1 MIYQCS
7 LVLPPPFGPDTFL
20 AVSEGG
26 GTTREH
32 GYALTRELIM
42 HFLNG
47 KDDGYKGMLNL
58 CTYVNVL
65 FDNKCKKQIK
75 TNFTELILFTMP
87 IQVELNLTVS
97 E

>member
-1 MIYQCS
+1 VLS
-7 LVLPPPFGPDTFL
+7 LVIPPPFGPEKSL
-20 AVSEGG
+20 GVSEGG
-26 GTTREH
+26 GTPREH
-32 GYALTRELIM
+32 SYAWTCELAM
-42 HFLNG
+42 NLLNG

-65 FDNKCKKQIK
+65 FDNKYKKSIK

-87 IQVELNLTVS
+87 IQVELNFTVS

>member
-1 MIYQCS
+1 MLS
-7 LVLPPPFGPDTFL
+7 LVIPPPFGPEKYL

-32 GYALTRELIM
+32 SYAWTRELAM
-42 HFLNG
+42 NLLNG

-65 FDNKCKKQIK
+65 FDNKYKK
-75 TNFTELILFTMP
+75 
-87 IQVELNLTVS
+87 
-97 E
+97 

>member
-1 MIYQCS
+1 MHPRLVSIKLQCS
-7 LVLPPPFGPDTFL
+7 LIIPPPFGLEKFL

-32 GYALTRELIM
+32 SYAWTRELAM
-42 HFLNG
+42 NLLNG

-65 FDNKCKKQIK
+65 FDINTKNKLKQI
-75 TNFTELILFTMP
+75 L
-87 IQVELNLTVS
+87 QS
-97 E
+97 